1 MSPSHDGTQP
11 LELLLE
17 ELDEELEEDPDDE
30 LEEDPLEE
38 EVLIVTHLPPPSSKP
53 SDKQP
58 GCESKHAGEP
68 RSH

>member
-1 MSPSHDGTQP
+1 MFVQP
-11 LELLLE
+11 E
-17 ELDEELEEDPDDE
+17 EEPEDEELEEEPEDELEEEPDDE

-38 EVLIVTHLPPPSSKP
+38 EVLTVTHLPPPSSKP